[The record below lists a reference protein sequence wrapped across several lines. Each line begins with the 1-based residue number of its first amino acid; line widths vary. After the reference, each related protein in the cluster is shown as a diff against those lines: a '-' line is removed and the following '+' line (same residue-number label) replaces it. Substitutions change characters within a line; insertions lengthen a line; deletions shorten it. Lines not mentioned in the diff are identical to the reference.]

1 MASLGIFA
9 KPPVP
14 GKVKTRLI
22 KDIGRQDATK
32 IYRYCLEYSIETARN
47 SGLEYLLHLTETSI
61 DPIFAEAK
69 IWLQQGDHLGERM
82 QAALEHQLDEYKQAA
97 MIIGSDC
104 IELTQTHLRDAS
116 NALET
121 HDLVLVPSVDGGFA
135 LIGCRR
141 FDARLFNDVTW
152 STDQVL
158 SRTLAN
164 AQELNFSHC
173 LLETVRDVDTLH
185 DLQHFPELLELLT
198 RKR

>member
-1 MASLGIFA
+1 MASLGNFA
-9 KPPVP
+9 KPPIP

-22 KDIGRQDATK
+22 KDIGRSKATK
-32 IYRYCLEYSIETARN
+32 IYRHCLEYSIQTARN
-47 SGLEYLLHLTETSI
+47 SGLEYLLHLTEASS

-69 IWLQQGDHLGERM
+69 IWLQQGHDLGDRM
-82 QAALEHQLDEYKQAA
+82 HAAIEHQLDEYKQAA

-104 IELTQTHLRDAS
+104 IELKQSHLHDAS

-141 FDARLFNDVTW
+141 FDPRLFNDITW

-158 SRTLAN
+158 SQTLAN
-164 AQELNFSHC
+164 AEELNFSHC

-185 DLQHFPELLELLT
+185 DLQHFPELLELLAH
-198 RKR
+198 K